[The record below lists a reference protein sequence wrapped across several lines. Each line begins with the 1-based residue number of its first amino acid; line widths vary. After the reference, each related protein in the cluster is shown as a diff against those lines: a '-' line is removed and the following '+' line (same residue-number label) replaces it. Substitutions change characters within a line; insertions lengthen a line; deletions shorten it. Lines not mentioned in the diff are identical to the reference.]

1 MPSRGCDS
9 LSSEVYHAIVILSE
23 AKDLWDS
30 VRVCEQKSEM
40 VRSAQHAMNSTRIA
54 ALVFGYCAPKV

>member
-9 LSSEVYHAIVILSE
+9 LSSKVYHAIVILSE
-23 AKDLWDS
+23 VKNLWDL
-30 VRVCEQKSEM
+30 SEFANKNQ
-40 VRSAQHAMNSTRIA
+40 RWFAAQHDMISTRIA